1 MCVSAQSIHE
11 EKQYTRQQHVHDILQ
26 TNKTYHST
34 LAWSLNPPV
43 MIVSSILL
51 PAENVVVAFLTAIDR
66 LLM

>member
-1 MCVSAQSIHE
+1 MSAQSVQE
-11 EKQYTRQQHVHDILQ
+11 GKQHTRQQQVEDILQ